1 MGRVGLLW
9 VIAGLIL
16 GLVGPAGVRQA
27 EAQTEVPGPGQP
39 VVVHFFWGD
48 GCPHCARA
56 KPALEALVARHPEV
70 ILKQHEV
77 YYDAANQ
84 TLFAEMAQRYGIER
98 LAVPTFFVGPYWL
111 QGYGEQTDAEIEA
124 LVGHCLATGCADASV
139 PAAVPS
145 TGVPER
151 PPAPASSQTSQLDV
165 FGLGVVDLSLQPLLV
180 STGLIALVDGF
191 NPCSLWALSLL
202 LALTVNT
209 GSRRRVLAI
218 GLTFILVTGGVY
230 ALFIA
235 GLFGAQS
242 MLGAFSWV
250 QTLTALV
257 AIGIALINV
266 KDYFWFKQGP
276 SLTVGEG
283 GRSRYVAGLRG
294 LLQAKQTSW
303 WGMIAATAVLAA
315 GVSLTEFS
323 CTAGFP
329 VLWTNLLTRQG
340 ASLSSFLGLLL
351 VYMLIYQLD
360 ELVIFG
366 VAVTSL
372 RAARLEERHGRLLK
386 LVGGMLL
393 LGLGL
398 VMLIAPAFLNSLV
411 GALVV
416 FGLAGAAAFVVD
428 ALYRPRVMR
437 RKRH

>member
-1 MGRVGLLW
+1 
-9 VIAGLIL
+9 VIVGLIL
-16 GLVGPAGVRQA
+16 GVLWPTSGRQA
-27 EAQTEVPGPGQP
+27 VAQTEVPGPGYAL
-39 VVVHFFWGD
+39 VIHFFWGD

-56 KPALEALVARHPEV
+56 KPALETLVAKHPEI
-70 ILKQHEV
+70 ILEQHEV

-98 LAVPTFFVGPYWL
+98 LVVPTFFVGPYWL

-124 LVGHCLATGCADASV
+124 LIRHCLTTGCVDA
-139 PAAVPS
+139 
-145 TGVPER
+145 R
-151 PPAPASSQTSQLDV
+151 DPAPDPLTRVSEWEPKPVLSQTSQLDV
-165 FGLGVVDLSLQPLLV
+165 FGLGIVDLGLQPLLV

-209 GSRRRVLAI
+209 GSRWRVLAI

-242 MLGAFSWV
+242 VLGAFSWV

-257 AIGIALINV
+257 AIGIALINI

-276 SLTVGEG
+276 SLTVGKG
-283 GRSRYVAGLRG
+283 GRSRYVAGLRA
-294 LLQAKQTSW
+294 LLQRERTSW
-303 WGMIAATAVLAA
+303 WGMIAATTLLAA

-329 VLWTNLLTRQG
+329 VLWTNLLTHQG
-340 ASLSSFLGLLL
+340 ASLSTFLGLLF

-360 ELVIFG
+360 EFVVFG
-366 VAVTSL
+366 VAVASL
-372 RAARLEERHGRLLK
+372 RAARLKERHGRLLK
-386 LVGGMLL
+386 LVGGTLL
-393 LGLGL
+393 FSLGL
-398 VMLIAPAFLNSLV
+398 VMLTAPAFLNSLA

-416 FGLAGAAAFVVD
+416 FGLAGAAAFVVHN
-428 ALYRPRVMR
+428 LYQPRTMR
-437 RKRH
+437 HKQG